1 MSNNEDR
8 SSCKATELRQGDVF
22 GLHVYGEV
30 REASPVG
37 DGKRI
42 KVKLVLE
49 GTRSASGAVASPG
62 TAALEFL
69 DTGYVIEFICRPN
82 RVFHLMEWDDD
93 DDDDGG
99 DGEPLPDGDGG
110 EHRKELT

>member
-1 MSNNEDR
+1 MSNNKDR
-8 SSCKATELRQGDVF
+8 SSCQAKELRQGDVF

-30 REASPVG
+30 QEASPVA

-62 TAALEFL
+62 AAALEFL
-69 DTGYVIEFICRPN
+69 DAGCVIEFICRPN
-82 RVFHLMEWDDD
+82 RVFHLMEWWDDSDD
-93 DDDDGG
+93 DDDDGEPAPNG
-99 DGEPLPDGDGG
+99 DDGG
-110 EHRKELT
+110 RHKEPA